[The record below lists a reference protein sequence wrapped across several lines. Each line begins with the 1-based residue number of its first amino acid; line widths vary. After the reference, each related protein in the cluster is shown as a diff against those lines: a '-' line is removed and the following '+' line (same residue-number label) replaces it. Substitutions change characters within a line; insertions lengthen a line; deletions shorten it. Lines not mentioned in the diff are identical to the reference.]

1 MHVRRTA
8 RVRIL
13 QTIALSW
20 TLLSTIADSTAA
32 SHWAIDPARTHIDF
46 EIDAVAFPRTHGE
59 FKKFSGGIAVDFDH
73 PERSR
78 VEFHV
83 DAGSAEVGSLSF
95 SSYVRSEA
103 LLNAPRFPSIEFV
116 STSVKKLDERTVRV
130 TGNLTMLGVMRP
142 LDVEVDVQAG
152 ADGSR
157 KRLGFIAKARI
168 DRLDFG
174 MTSGYPVIS
183 RDVDLTISS
192 EAYQS

>member
-1 MHVRRTA
+1 MAA
-8 RVRIL
+8 RLRLLRLI
-13 QTIALSW
+13 
-20 TLLSTIADSTAA
+20 LLSSALLGTVADAPAS
-32 SHWAIDPARTHIDF
+32 SHWAIDPSRTHIDF

-59 FKKFSGGIAVDFDH
+59 FTKFNGGIAVDFDH
-73 PERSR
+73 PERSH

-83 DAGSAEVGSLSF
+83 DTASAEVGSPSF

-103 LLNAPRFPSIEFV
+103 LLNAPHFPTIEFV
-116 STSVKKLDERTVRV
+116 STSVRKIDDRTVRV
-130 TGNLTMLGVMRP
+130 TGNLTMLGVIRS
-142 LDVEVDVQAG
+142 LDVEVDVQG
-152 ADGSR
+152 GEGSR
-157 KRLGFIAKARI
+157 KRLGFVAKARI

>member
-1 MHVRRTA
+1 MRIGMITHPRLLRTF
-8 RVRIL
+8 
-13 QTIALSW
+13 ALSW
-20 TLLSTIADSTAA
+20 ALTGTLTDAKAA
-32 SHWAIDPARTHIDF
+32 SRWVIDPARTHIDF
-46 EIDAVAFPRTHGE
+46 VVDAVAFPRTHGE
-59 FKKFSGGIAVDFDH
+59 FSKFMGEIDVDFGH

-83 DAGSAEVGSLSF
+83 DTASAEVGSASF

-103 LLNAPRFPSIEFV
+103 LLDAPHFPTIAFV

-130 TGNLTMLGVMRP
+130 TGNLTMLGVTRP
-142 LDVEVDVQAG
+142 LDVDVDVEG
-152 ADGSR
+152 KGEGPR
-157 KRLGFIAKARI
+157 KGLGFIAKAKI

-183 RDVDLTISS
+183 REVDLVISS

>member
-1 MHVRRTA
+1 MGIRMTA
-8 RVRIL
+8 RLCLLQVIL
-13 QTIALSW
+13 FCCAFLA
-20 TLLSTIADSTAA
+20 TIADSTAA
-32 SHWAIDPARTHIDF
+32 SHWAIDPARTHINF

-83 DAGSAEVGSLSF
+83 DAASAEVGSPEF

-103 LLNAPRFPSIEFV
+103 LLNAPHFPTIEFV
-116 STSVKKLDERTVRV
+116 STSVRRIDERTVRV
-130 TGNLTMLGVMRP
+130 TGNLTMLGVIRP
-142 LDVEVDVQAG
+142 LDVEVDVQGG

-157 KRLGFIAKARI
+157 KRLGFVAKARI

-174 MTSGYPVIS
+174 MTSGYPVIA
-183 RDVDLTISS
+183 RDVDLVISS

>member
-1 MHVRRTA
+1 MRIRIAA
-8 RVRIL
+8 RVCLL
-13 QTIALSW
+13 QTILFCC
-20 TLLSTIADSTAA
+20 TVLITIADATAT
-32 SHWAIDPARTHIDF
+32 SRWAIDPARTHINF

-83 DAGSAEVGSLSF
+83 DAASAEVGSPAF

-103 LLNAPRFPSIEFV
+103 LLNAPHFPTIEFV
-116 STSVKKLDERTVRV
+116 STSVRKIDERTVRV
-130 TGNLTMLGVMRP
+130 SGNLTMLGVIRP

-157 KRLGFIAKARI
+157 RRLEFVAKARI

-183 RDVDLTISS
+183 RDVDLVISS